1 MPSCKRFD
9 PIPNPESRLSMNWAD
24 YTILAVLGLS
34 VLMGLWRGFIGEV
47 LALAC
52 WACAFWVAW
61 VFGPALADYFSAS
74 ISTPSVRVLLA
85 YAVCF
90 IAVLMAGAIVA
101 FLMRK
106 LIEGSGLSGTD
117 RLLGMVFGLV
127 RGAAL
132 VVLVVFLLGFTP
144 ARRDPWWGQSQL
156 LPGFE
161 QGAHWLGERL
171 PTEVA
176 RYFEPTDALIKPL
189 LPMSSPK
196 PPTPAVETGKHVSR
210 PIHSSSS

>member
-1 MPSCKRFD
+1 
-9 PIPNPESRLSMNWAD
+9 MNWAD

-34 VLMGLWRGFIGEV
+34 VVMGLWRGFIGEV

-61 VFGPALADYFSAS
+61 LFGPALADRFSAS

-90 IAVLMAGAIVA
+90 VAVLIAGAIVA

-127 RGAAL
+127 RGAVL
-132 VVLVVFLLGFTP
+132 VVLMVFLIGFTP
-144 ARRDPWWGQSQL
+144 AKRDPWWNQSQL
-156 LPGFE
+156 LPTFE

-171 PTEVA
+171 PGEVA
-176 RYFEPTDALIKPL
+176 RYLQPADALLKPL
-189 LPMSSPK
+189 LPAVVPAPPPVVEAGKNASRRTPPSSP
-196 PPTPAVETGKHVSR
+196 
-210 PIHSSSS
+210 